1 MSEISILLNMR
12 TCDNLSK
19 IVLIVFKLIKCITTE
34 GEKEVSKKIVQYV
47 HTSSTSMKEKKNALN
62 PFSSQNGF
70 VSDLIVLLSNWCS
83 FCCDFFSNR
92 KAFKMVFP
100 IRSPFLSFEQSD
112 KATFGCVLFS
122 SRKKSF
128 AQSSTFIGY
137 QKKQKKQIAE
147 NLSRTCSSVSN
158 ESVCFPAKLDS
169 TRSLFTTGP
178 PRSPDSL
185 GLRHSIVTSFF

>member
-1 MSEISILLNMR
+1 MHNHWGGEGSQQKDSSIR
-12 TCDNLSK
+12 TYIIYIN
-19 IVLIVFKLIKCITTE
+19 E
-34 GEKEVSKKIVQYV
+34 R
-47 HTSSTSMKEKKNALN
+47 KKNALN

-70 VSDLIVLLSNWCS
+70 VSDLIVLLSNWYS

-100 IRSPFLSFEQSD
+100 IRSPFLSFKQSD

-169 TRSLFTTGP
+169 TRSLFTTGAP
-178 PRSPDSL
+178 PKSGLTWTATLDRNLVFLAFKIDCGPD
-185 GLRHSIVTSFF
+185 HVVKC

>member
-1 MSEISILLNMR
+1 MHNHWGGEGSQQKDSSIR
-12 TCDNLSK
+12 TYIIYIN
-19 IVLIVFKLIKCITTE
+19 E
-34 GEKEVSKKIVQYV
+34 R
-47 HTSSTSMKEKKNALN
+47 KKNALN

-70 VSDLIVLLSNWCS
+70 VSDLIVLLSNWYS

-100 IRSPFLSFEQSD
+100 IRSPFLSFKQSD

-137 QKKQKKQIAE
+137 QKKQKKNKLRKIYREPALQFRTNPFVFPP
-147 NLSRTCSSVSN
+147 NLIPPDRSSLPGPPEVRTH
-158 ESVCFPAKLDS
+158 LDCD
-169 TRSLFTTGP
+169 TRS
-178 PRSPDSL
+178 
-185 GLRHSIVTSFF
+185 